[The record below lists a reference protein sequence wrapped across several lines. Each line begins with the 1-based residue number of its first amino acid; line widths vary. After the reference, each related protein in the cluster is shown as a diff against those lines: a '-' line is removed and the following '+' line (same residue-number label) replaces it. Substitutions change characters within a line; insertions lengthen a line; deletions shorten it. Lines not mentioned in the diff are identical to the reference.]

1 MAPLSVDQALARIV
15 DGVKPISATEKVSLL
30 DAGGRTTAEAIAAQ
44 LTQPP
49 FNASAMDGYAVRE
62 VDVATL
68 PAKLSVIGEAAAGHA
83 FTSRTPGAG
92 EAVRIFTGAPV
103 PNGCDAIVIQENT
116 TRDGDQLTVFDGTPD
131 PSHIRPA
138 GGDFKSGE
146 IKIKANHLLTPR
158 NISLIAAMGHHDII
172 VRKRPR
178 VAILATGDE
187 LVAPGKTPG
196 PGQIISSNPVG
207 LAAMVER
214 AGAMADVLDIARD
227 TAESLDEKILY
238 AKQSADILV
247 TIGGASVGDH
257 DLVAPRL
264 KAQGMSLD
272 FWKIAMRPGK
282 PLLFGRFESMAVLG
296 LPGNP
301 VSSLICGRVFLVPL
315 IHALLGLKA
324 NTGLTETTAR
334 LTTKLSANGPRQHYM
349 RATVTSGENGRQ
361 EVTPAGSQDSSLLS
375 VLADAN
381 ALIVRPPHAT
391 ALAPGDDVAV
401 LPFDF

>member
-15 DGVKPISATEKVSLL
+15 EGVAPISATETVSLL
-30 DAGGRTTAEAIAAQ
+30 DAGGRTTAEAVAAK

-49 FNASAMDGYAVRE
+49 FNASAMDGYAVRIG
-62 VDVATL
+62 DVLTL
-68 PAKLSVIGEAAAGHA
+68 PVTLSVIGEAAAGHA
-83 FTSRTPGAG
+83 FTSQTPGKD

-103 PNGCDAIVIQENT
+103 PDGCDAIVIQENT
-116 TRDGDQLTVFDGTPD
+116 TRDGDRLTVVDGTPD

-138 GGDFKSGE
+138 GGDFKTGE
-146 IKIKANHLLTPR
+146 TKINANHLLTPR
-158 NISLIAAMGHHDII
+158 NISLIAAMGHRDIQ
-172 VRKRPR
+172 VRRRPR

-187 LVAPGKTPG
+187 LVAPGETPG

-207 LAAMVER
+207 LAAMVRR
-214 AGAMADVLDIARD
+214 AGATADVLDIARD
-227 TAESLDEKILY
+227 TAESLDEKIAL
-238 AKQSADILV
+238 AKHSADILV

-282 PLLFGRFESMAVLG
+282 PLLFGRFDSMAVLG

-301 VSSLICGRVFLVPL
+301 VSSLICGRIFLVPL
-315 IHALLGLKA
+315 IHALLGLEA
-324 NTGLTETTAR
+324 NIGLTETMAQ
-334 LTTKLSANGPRQHYM
+334 LTTKLPANGPRQHYM
-349 RATVTSGENGRQ
+349 RATVARGENGTR

-375 VLADAN
+375 ILADAN

-391 ALAPGDDVAV
+391 ALAPGADVAV
-401 LPFDF
+401 LPLDF